1 MSQTLVKITC
11 AGGCRKDTDEE
22 RVLMTHVIRGM
33 LQRHSV
39 LAFFALSYTI
49 SWIIWLPL
57 VVSPQ
62 SGRPL
67 LILGSFG
74 PAISTLLLTAINSGK
89 AGLREFLRRFLIWRV
104 GAIWY
109 IFSLFVGAAVIL
121 AAIDLHV
128 LLGGDS
134 PAFNDPAQLYLVAPI
149 FLYVLLFSVLGE
161 EVGWRGYALQR
172 LQADRSALSASL
184 IIGLAWGFW
193 HLPLFWM
200 KGNFH
205 QEIPLGLF
213 MLQSIALAILFTWVY
228 NNTRG
233 SLLIIH
239 LFHAAGNTALGVLPI
254 LPMDTGGDLRPL
266 WFAVG
271 LLWCVTLAVIII
283 FGPAS
288 LLRRPITQTES

>member
-1 MSQTLVKITC
+1 MI
-11 AGGCRKDTDEE
+11 R
-22 RVLMTHVIRGM
+22 VIRGM

-39 LAFFALSYTI
+39 LAFFVLSYAI

-62 SGRPL
+62 SCRPL
-67 LILGSFG
+67 LILGTFG
-74 PAISTLLLTAINSGK
+74 PAISALLLTAINSGK
-89 AGLREFLRRFLIWRV
+89 VGLRGLLRRFMIWRV
-104 GAIWY
+104 GTIWY
-109 IFSLFVGAAVIL
+109 IFSLFGGAAVTL
-121 AAIDLHV
+121 AAIGLHV

-134 PAFNDPAQLYLVAPI
+134 PALNDPAQLYLVVPV
-149 FLYVLLFSVLGE
+149 FLYVLFFSVLGE
-161 EVGWRGYALQR
+161 EIGWRGYALQR
-172 LQADRSALSASL
+172 LQAGWSALSASL

-233 SLLIIH
+233 SLLIVH
-239 LFHAAGNTALGVLPI
+239 LVHAASNTTVGVLPL
-254 LPMDTGGDLRPL
+254 LPVDTGGDLRPL

-283 FGPAS
+283 FGPARLS
-288 LLRRPITQTES
+288 RWPIAQTES